1 MGLDEVVD
9 GGYYREKIKSKVGT
23 GDTAK
28 NADMENFWQAKVN
41 PDGSVSMRLLDNHDR
56 PMGYKETAE
65 PGEIGTRFEHMP
77 GFKPRENVAK
87 AEEADRIASRAE
99 RHLEK
104 EEFLSAEFEF
114 SKAVKIDDNNV
125 RANYGLGQAYLGQG
139 ETEKARSTFK
149 KLVDIDEV
157 TDPRHKHIFN
167 NLGIDLRKQGMF
179 AEAVRHYKRALDL
192 SQQDEHLW
200 FNLGRALFEGGMY
213 RQAAPVFKKALD
225 LKPEFEEAKAF
236 MHAALK
242 KCTR

>member
-1 MGLDEVVD
+1 MGLETVVD
-9 GGYYREKIKSKVGT
+9 GGYYREKINSKVGT

-28 NADMENFWQAKVN
+28 KATMENFWQALVN
-41 PDGSVSMRLLDNHDR
+41 QDGSVSMRLLDNHDQ
-56 PMGYKETAE
+56 PMGYKETPTPE
-65 PGEIGTRFEHMP
+65 EIGTRFEYMP
-77 GFKPRENVAK
+77 GFKPRENPAK
-87 AEEADRIASRAE
+87 SEEADRIATRAE

-114 SKAVKIDDNNV
+114 NKAVKIDQKNV
-125 RANYGLGQAYLGQG
+125 RANYGLGKAYLGQG
-139 ETEKARSTFK
+139 ETEKARETFK

-192 SQQDEHLW
+192 SQSDENLW
-200 FNLGRALFEGGMY
+200 FNLGRALFEGGRY
-213 RQAAPVFKKALD
+213 KQAAPVFKKALE
-225 LKPEFEEAKAF
+225 LNPQFEEARAF

-242 KCTR
+242 KCG